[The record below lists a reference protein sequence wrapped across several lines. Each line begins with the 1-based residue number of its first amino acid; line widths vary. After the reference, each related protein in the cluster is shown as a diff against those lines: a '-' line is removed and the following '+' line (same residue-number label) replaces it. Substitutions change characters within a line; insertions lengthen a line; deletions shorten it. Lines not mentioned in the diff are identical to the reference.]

1 MKQQN
6 DVTENWFQKAVDI
19 LHERGDRFY
28 ELRYFKT
35 IDSTNEAVKRAAAE
49 GAAEGLVIVG
59 EEQTAGKGRRGRNWK
74 SPAGESVY
82 MSVLLKPVLPVEA
95 LSELTLVMGLSV
107 AQAVSGLYGLDAAIK
122 WPNDIVIRGKKICG
136 ILTELIPERT
146 HRGTGSAPDAAPDT
160 TGSNPGTPAPCSI
173 VIGTG
178 INVNN
183 TAFPAELADKAV
195 SLRMIRGEKTSRG
208 RVLAETL
215 LCFRDNYRICL
226 RTGDLSGIQEAYNS
240 RLISRGR
247 PVRIEDPR
255 GPYTGISRGIDT
267 SGRLIVERSD
277 GKVEAISSGEVSV
290 RGLYGYV

>member
-136 ILTELIPERT
+136 ILTELI
-146 HRGTGSAPDAAPDT
+146 S
-160 TGSNPGTPAPCSI
+160 PCSI